1 MMRIGILDSTKVVH
15 FALRMQIVCFK
26 NLSNPFFP
34 MTAEIFDLPPDPAR
48 MIEGLRDTGYVF
60 KTAVADVVDNSV
72 AAEATEIDVEL
83 KMGFRGNLSLRI
95 FDNGTGMDKEGLKN
109 AMRYGARVRPSL
121 ASLGKFGLG
130 LKTASTAFCRK
141 LSVVSRAN
149 ADDELIKATWSLD
162 HVAKEGW
169 KLLLDNPTAAEAED
183 FESKIGRRAGTLVI
197 WDQIDRLLRNFVQ
210 PDGTHARKALAK
222 NEDELREHLA
232 MIYQRYLAPHDKRAR
247 DIILRLNNEPVS
259 AWDPFCE
266 SEAMLAKEES
276 IPCQLPNGVEST
288 IQLRAFIL
296 PRKEEFKSEE
306 TFKKAKLSNFNQGIY
321 IYRENRLI
329 HGPDWLKLFSKEPHY
344 TLMRVEFSFDYKLDE
359 AFHIDIKKS
368 QIILDEALYEHLTDF
383 LNPVRREA
391 ERIYR
396 SGERSKVSRKAQGAH
411 DTSNRNIGGKEGSI
425 KQPTVV
431 SSDENKG
438 EATIQNPRGQVRLK
452 IGVGAPKNPDEIHIQ
467 PVESLEDGLLWQP
480 ALSKGNDGK
489 THIAVRINT
498 GHPYYQKVYI
508 PNLATG
514 VTIQGMDA
522 LLWGLSVSELNCTV
536 DSDKRLFDDLRFE
549 VSRNLRKLVEDLP
562 EPETE

>member
-1 MMRIGILDSTKVVH
+1 
-15 FALRMQIVCFK
+15 
-26 NLSNPFFP
+26 
-34 MTAEIFDLPPDPAR
+34 MTAETFDLPPDPAR

-60 KTAVADVVDNSV
+60 KTAVADVIDNSV

-109 AMRYGARVRPSL
+109 AMRYGAKVRPSL

-141 LSVVSRAN
+141 LSVVSRAS

-169 KLLLDNPTAAEAED
+169 KLLLDNPTEAEAKD
-183 FESKIGRRAGTLVI
+183 FETRIGKRSGTLVI
-197 WDQIDRLLRNFVQ
+197 WDQIDRLLRNFAQ
-210 PDGTHARKALAK
+210 PDGAPARKALAK
-222 NEDELREHLA
+222 NEEELREHLS
-232 MIYQRYLAPHDKRAR
+232 MIYQRYLDPHDKRAR
-247 DIILRLNNEPVS
+247 DVVLRLNGEPVR

-266 SEAMLAKEES
+266 GEAMLAKEES
-276 IPCQLPNGVEST
+276 IPCELPNGTQST
-288 IQLRAFIL
+288 IRLRAFIL

-306 TFKKAKLSNFNQGIY
+306 AFKKAKLSNFNQGIY
-321 IYRENRLI
+321 IYRENRHI

-344 TLMRVEFSFDYKLDE
+344 TLMRVEFSFDHKLDE

-396 SGERSKVSRKAQGAH
+396 SGKRSDVSRKAQGAH
-411 DTSNRNIGGKEGSI
+411 DTSNRNIGGKEDSI
-425 KQPTVV
+425 KQPVVV
-431 SSDENKG
+431 SSDEDKG

-480 ALSKGNDGK
+480 ALSKGDDGK

-498 GHPYYQKVYI
+498 GHPYYQKVYV

-522 LLWGLSVSELNCTV
+522 LLWGLSVSELNCTT
-536 DSDKRLFDDLRFE
+536 DNDKRLFDDLRFE